1 MKKYLSQIHDLWFNL
16 PEKLRFVFVG
26 GFNSF
31 VSLVMFICIL
41 HFIVLFYK
49 IPLLYIHEWLTSSFI
64 VFKFLNFHTFLRQI
78 SLALAWFLS
87 SFISFS
93 TQRLMVFR
101 ARGNSNIFKQYFKC
115 LSTWFIGYLVNA
127 FVLEIFASYF
137 EKVNFLPPVIET
149 DIAQAFALVLSAV
162 VTYILFKYFAFKKK
176 KTARSVLSDE
186 YVDML

>member
-1 MKKYLSQIHDLWFNL
+1 MAIFYCIIFNCMKKFLSQIHNYWFSI
-16 PEKLRFVFVG
+16 PEKLRFILVG

-49 IPLLYIHEWLTSSFI
+49 YLALNIYNWAQGLLPAFKYI
-64 VFKFLNFHTFLRQI
+64 NFHAFLRQV
-78 SLALAWFLS
+78 SLALAWFFS
-87 SFISFS
+87 SFVSFS

-115 LSTWFIGYLVNA
+115 LSTWFVGYLVNA
-127 FVLEIFASYF
+127 FVLEIFASAF
-137 EKVNFLPPVIET
+137 EKTDLLPAVIET

-162 VTYILFKYFAFKKK
+162 VTYVLFKYFAFKMKK
-176 KTARSVLSDE
+176 V
-186 YVDML
+186 